1 LAGQF
6 KNNLLESA
14 SFHHSRLQSPALLTQ
29 PSKKIKIDQLKLIH
43 MPQYRNGIILYFII
57 PLKIKIVPNIH
68 YE

>member
-14 SFHHSRLQSPALLTQ
+14 AFHQSRLQSPALLTQ

-43 MPQYRNGIILYFII
+43 MPQYRNDIILYFII
-57 PLKIKIVPNIH
+57 P
-68 YE
+68 